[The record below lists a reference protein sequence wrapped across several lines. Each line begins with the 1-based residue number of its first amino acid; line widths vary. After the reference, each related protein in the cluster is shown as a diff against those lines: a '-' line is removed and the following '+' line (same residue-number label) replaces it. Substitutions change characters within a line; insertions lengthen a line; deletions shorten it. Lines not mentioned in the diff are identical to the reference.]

1 MLIVDWLRKLVG
13 KEGPL
18 AISFQDLKEK
28 FFPQDTLFESI
39 LISAGGD
46 STPAN
51 CAAMGV
57 KLTRG
62 EYLLVQP
69 YTNTDTYR
77 NMSQFPFATVNFTT
91 NPLIFAKCALEGWDE
106 GTHAPELGEEE
117 LVFWKDFPVPSFKS
131 AFLSLKCTRETM
143 DHVKVGPRGM
153 YLLVIKEAIVLTPT
167 LPLTN
172 RADNLALEAVVHA
185 TRVRIFADQ
194 GDLQLAKDLLVT
206 IKKCENYI
214 KSNALEKS
222 PAWEAI
228 ERVNSFLKPY
238 LSKIR

>member
-1 MLIVDWLRKLVG
+1 M
-13 KEGPL
+13 
-18 AISFQDLKEK
+18 SFQDLKDK

-39 LISAGGD
+39 LITAGGD
-46 STPAN
+46 STSVN

-77 NMSQFPFATVNFTT
+77 NLSQFPFATVNFTA
-91 NPLIFAKCALEGWDE
+91 NPLMFAICALKGWDE
-106 GTHAPELGEEE
+106 VPDAPELEDKD
-117 LVFWKDFPVPSFKS
+117 LVFWKDFPVPSLKS
-131 AFLSLKCTRETM
+131 AFLSLKCTREPM
-143 DHVKVGPRGM
+143 DNVKVGPRGM
-153 YLLVIKEAIVLTPT
+153 FLLTIKEAKILTPT
-167 LPLTN
+167 IPLTN

-194 GDLQLAKDLLVT
+194 GNNQLAKDLLIT
-206 IKKCENYI
+206 IKKYENYI

-222 PAWEAI
+222 PAWEAM
-228 ERVNSFLKPY
+228 ERVNAFLKPY

>member
-1 MLIVDWLRKLVG
+1 MG

-18 AISFQDLKEK
+18 PISFQDLKDH
-28 FFPQDTLFESI
+28 FFPQDTLFEAI
-39 LISAGGD
+39 LITAGGD

-77 NMSQFPFATVNFTT
+77 NLSQFPFVTVNFTP
-91 NPLIFAKCALEGWDE
+91 NPLTFALCALEGWNA
-106 GTHAPELGEEE
+106 GSNTPEFGEDE
-117 LVFWKDFPVPSFKS
+117 LVYWKDFPVPSLKS
-131 AFLSLKCTRETM
+131 AYLSLKCTREPM
-143 DHVKVGPRGM
+143 DNVKVGPRGM
-153 YLLVIKEAIVLTPT
+153 YLLVIKEAVVLTPT

-185 TRVRIFADQ
+185 TRVRIFTDQ
-194 GDLQLAKDLLVT
+194 ENFQLAKDLLVT
-206 IKKCENYI
+206 IKKYENYI

-228 ERVNSFLKPY
+228 ERVNAFLKPY

>member
-1 MLIVDWLRKLVG
+1 MRKLTG
-13 KEGPL
+13 TDGPF
-18 AISFQDLKEK
+18 AVSFQDLKEK
-28 FFPQDTLFESI
+28 CFPQDTLFESI
-39 LISAGGD
+39 LITAGGD

-69 YTNTDTYR
+69 YSNTDTYR
-77 NMSQFPFATVNFTT
+77 NLSQFPFATVNFTT
-91 NPLIFAKCALEGWDE
+91 NPLTFAICALEGWGDA
-106 GTHAPELGEEE
+106 GLNAPELGEED
-117 LVFWKDFPVPSFKS
+117 LVSWKNFPVPSLKS
-131 AFLSLKCTRETM
+131 AFLSLKCTRESM
-143 DHVKVGPRGM
+143 DNVKVGPRGM
-153 YLLVIKEAIVLTPT
+153 FLLTIKEAMVITPT

-194 GDLQLAKDLLVT
+194 ENIQLAKDLLVT
-206 IKKCENYI
+206 IKMYEKYI

-222 PAWEAI
+222 PAWETI
-228 ERVNSFLKPY
+228 ERVNLFLKPY

>member
-1 MLIVDWLRKLVG
+1 MRKLAG

-18 AISFQDLKEK
+18 VISFQDLKEYS
-28 FFPQDTLFESI
+28 FPQDTLFESI
-39 LISAGGD
+39 LITAGGD
-46 STPAN
+46 STPVN

-77 NMSQFPFATVNFTT
+77 NLSQFPFATVNFTT
-91 NPLIFAKCALEGWDE
+91 NPLMFAICALKGWDE
-106 GTHAPELGEEE
+106 VPDAPELGDEEI
-117 LVFWKDFPVPSFKS
+117 VFWKDFPVPSLRS

-185 TRVRIFADQ
+185 TRVRIFTDQ

-228 ERVNSFLKPY
+228 GRVNAFLKPY

>member
-1 MLIVDWLRKLVG
+1 MRKLTR
-13 KEGPL
+13 KEGP
-18 AISFQDLKEK
+18 IVVSFQELKEN

-39 LISAGGD
+39 LITAGGD
-46 STPAN
+46 TTPAN

-77 NMSQFPFATVNFTT
+77 NLSQFPFTTVNFTS
-91 NPLIFAKCALEGWDE
+91 NPLTFALCALEGWDE
-106 GTHAPELGEEE
+106 RTNVPELGKEE
-117 LVFWKDFPVPSFKS
+117 LVYWKNFPVPSLKS

-143 DHVKVGPRGM
+143 DNVKVGPRGM
-153 YLLVIKEAIVLTPT
+153 YLLIVKEATILTPM

-185 TRVRIFADQ
+185 TRVRIFTDQ
-194 GDLQLAKDLLVT
+194 ENFQLAKDLLVT
-206 IKKCENYI
+206 IKKYENYI
-214 KSNALEKS
+214 KSNAFEKS
-222 PAWEAI
+222 PAWETI
-228 ERVNSFLKPY
+228 DRVNAFLKPY
-238 LSKIR
+238 LLRILRT